1 MKWFLTFSVLTGL
14 LLTACRGAPVPSQGT
29 PVPNQG
35 TPVPNQDTPG
45 RANITATQPIQPIKT
60 TTPTPMGT
68 WTTVIDGM
76 IYDRLTGPGK
86 PIVGASISYNVLH
99 SYFAELQEG
108 RPNKTTTDQIGE
120 FALPVIV
127 HDTDSIRILV
137 EAQGYVSYEERLAG
151 VDLLFGRSFDIGL
164 TPSLTV
170 TVSPP

>member
-14 LLTACRGAPVPSQGT
+14 LLTACRG
-29 PVPNQG
+29 

-45 RANITATQPIQPIKT
+45 RANITTTPTLQPIKISTPTLQPIKT
-60 TTPTPMGT
+60 STPTPVGT
-68 WTTVIDGM
+68 WKTVIDGM

-86 PIVGASISYNVLH
+86 PIVGASISYDVLH
-99 SYFAELQEG
+99 SYFAGLQEG
-108 RPNKTTTDQIGE
+108 RPNKTTSDQIGE
-120 FALPVIV
+120 FTLPVIV

-137 EAQGYVSYEERLAG
+137 EAQGYVSYEERLVG

-164 TPSLTV
+164 TPLLTA

>member
-1 MKWFLTFSVLTGL
+1 M
-14 LLTACRGAPVPSQGT
+14 
-29 PVPNQG
+29 
-35 TPVPNQDTPG
+35 PNQDAPG
-45 RANITATQPIQPIKT
+45 RASITTTQTIQPIKT
-60 TTPTPMGT
+60 STPTPMGT
-68 WTTVIDGM
+68 WKTVIDGM
-76 IYDRLTGPGK
+76 IYDRLTEPGK

-108 RPNKTTTDQIGE
+108 RSNKTITDELGE

-137 EAQGYVSYEERLAG
+137 EAQGYISYEERLVG

-164 TPSLTV
+164 TPLLTV